1 MVISMKLQGY
11 FTDKYNRK
19 WLLLISCAMFS
30 LTTLLTCYA
39 TKFWQILLLRL
50 GLGIFE
56 STIDLAGASLI
67 ADYFEPKNRNIAL
80 AIYGFGIYI
89 GVSLST
95 AALALINY
103 IG

>member
-1 MVISMKLQGY
+1 M
-11 FTDKYNRK
+11 
-19 WLLLISCAMFS
+19 
-30 LTTLLTCYA
+30 
-39 TKFWQILLLRL
+39 
-50 GLGIFE
+50 GIFE

-67 ADYFEPKNRNIAL
+67 ADYFEPKKRNIAL

-89 GVSLST
+89 GVSLAT